1 MFRNASTFS
10 SFSVDDVAAA
20 RRFYGDTLG
29 LDVDESPMGMLE
41 IKLGDGHHVT
51 AYSKPNH
58 QPATY
63 TVLNFIAPDIEKAVD
78 DLAAAGVTMERYDMP
93 GLKTDQ
99 RGIARDQYGPPM
111 AWFKDPAGNILA
123 VMGQP

>member
-1 MFRNASTFS
+1 MLRNASTFS
-10 SFSVDDVAAA
+10 SFSVDDLAGA

-29 LDVDESPMGMLE
+29 LDVDELPMGMLE

-51 AYSKPNH
+51 AYAKPNH

-63 TVLNFIAPDIEKAVD
+63 TVLNFIVPDIEKAVD
-78 DLAAAGVTMERYDMP
+78 DLAASGVTMEQYDMP
-93 GLKTDQ
+93 ELKTDQ
-99 RGIARDQYGPPM
+99 KGIARDQPGPSM

-123 VMGQP
+123 VTGQP